1 MKEDKAVMLRTVT
14 GKQDINVGH
23 FCAFSISVQSIMS
36 REWCI
41 YCSLRYY
48 LFIVDDGNNPLTVT
62 HSETTV
68 GTDLHRAEMTQKQR
82 GAKRRLNARQ
92 KAFNINYSLFVR
104 CITAPPSQDC
114 VKAISA
120 QTVCLWDKSWTL
132 YYKVSTVCEGKLDNS
147 FLRGHKG
154 GGSAAIDQFSR
165 SSNRAVRSRGH
176 SLHRSTGNS
185 APLLSNH

>member
-1 MKEDKAVMLRTVT
+1 MFALPPTSHVLALKSKNLCCTTSHQSKDFPALSLVTNCIISPAMLVTNIQWKQTNRDSKHRSRMKEDKAVMLLTVT

-62 HSETTV
+62 YSETSV
-68 GTDLHRAEMTQKQR
+68 GTDLHRAEMTQRQR

-92 KAFNINYSLFVR
+92 KAFNTNYSLFVR
-104 CITAPPSQDC
+104 CITAPPSQGC

-120 QTVCLWDKSWTL
+120 
-132 YYKVSTVCEGKLDNS
+132 
-147 FLRGHKG
+147 
-154 GGSAAIDQFSR
+154 
-165 SSNRAVRSRGH
+165 
-176 SLHRSTGNS
+176 
-185 APLLSNH
+185 